1 MSDSEDN
8 INDKRKSD
16 YNLRPRK
23 KNKNRRII
31 DSDSD
36 SDSEEEE
43 EEEEITI
50 DFTELLSG
58 ILNSREGGFQYNQSL
73 EPNENDKYL
82 SSLTQEERDELK
94 ATEEKIKKLN
104 FSSIPL
110 KYKVLQS
117 SLEDKSKALLMQKVT
132 YFEKLEPHQGEYFKL
147 KKYMDGILNIP
158 FNKYKGLDIVRMLEE
173 EDNVPVKIKII
184 KEFIIM
190 LRSKLNTSTFGQL
203 EAKNTI
209 IEIIGKWIS
218 NPSAKGNVLGLEGEP
233 GTGKTTIVKNG
244 LANALEIPFA
254 FIPLGGSMNAMSL
267 EGSSYTYEGARWG
280 RIVDIL
286 MEHKCM
292 NPILFFD
299 ELDKIP
305 NDKFGEEVTALLIH
319 LTDGSQNS
327 SFHDKYFSGIDF
339 DLSKCFIIFSFN
351 DRSKIHPILRDR
363 INIVKV
369 KGFEMEE
376 KLIIAKDYC
385 LNSVC
390 QNIGIERSLIDVPDE
405 TLRTIITTY
414 CPEKGVRKVE
424 QCLNSLVM
432 KINLFHI
439 TRDVTNLGLKD
450 KSLFKHLSAPYVVT
464 PELAIKLLDPIYR
477 NDDMSTSVKMMY
489 I

>member
-1 MSDSEDN
+1 MSNSD
-8 INDKRKSD
+8 DKRKSD
-16 YNLRPRK
+16 YDLRPRK
-23 KNKNRRII
+23 KNKNRKII
-31 DSDSD
+31 E
-36 SDSEEEE
+36 SEDESEDE
-43 EEEEITI
+43 NNITI
-50 DFTELLSG
+50 DLSD
-58 ILNSREGGFQYNQSL
+58 ILSDIFHNKG
-73 EPNENDKYL
+73 ENKKQETDINKTYL
-82 SSLTQEERDELK
+82 NTLSQEERDELK
-94 ATEEKIKKLN
+94 ETEERIRKIN
-104 FSSIPL
+104 FSSVPL

-117 SLEDKSKALLMQKVT
+117 SLEDKAKALLMQKVT

-158 FNKYKGLDIVRMLEE
+158 FNKYKGLNIVKMLEKK
-173 EDNVPVKIKII
+173 DSIPLKIKII
-184 KEFIIM
+184 KDFINM
-190 LRSKLNTSTFGQL
+190 LRKKLNSSTYGQL

-218 NPSAKGNVLGLEGEP
+218 NPTAKGNVLGLEGPP
-233 GTGKTTIVKNG
+233 GCGKTTIVKNG

-254 FIPLGGSMNAMSL
+254 FIPLGGSMTAMTL

-305 NDKFGEEVTALLIH
+305 DDKFGEEVTALLIH
-319 LTDGSQNS
+319 LTDGSQNT

-351 DRSKIHPILRDR
+351 DKNKIHPILRDR

-369 KGFEMEE
+369 KGFEMKD
-376 KLIIAKDYC
+376 KLIIARDYC
-385 LNSVC
+385 LDNVC
-390 QNIGIERSLIDVPDE
+390 KNIGIEKSLIDVPDE
-405 TLRTIITTY
+405 TLKKIISSY

-424 QCLNSLVM
+424 QCLNTLIM

-439 TRDVTNLGLKD
+439 TRDVSNLGLKD
-450 KSLFKHLSAPYVVT
+450 KNLIKHLSAPYLINS
-464 PELAIKLLDPIYR
+464 ELATKLLDPIYK
-477 NDDMSTSVKMMY
+477 NTNGMSEAVKMMY